1 MITGETLR
9 QLRLLKG
16 LNKKEAARK
25 LGTTPAAYSR
35 LEQEGWL
42 QGEMLQTIL
51 KELGCT
57 TADVEKVMALLN

>member
-9 QLRLLKG
+9 RLRMHKR

-25 LGTTPAAYSR
+25 VGVTPAAYAR

-42 QGEMLQTIL
+42 QGQTLQTIL
-51 KELGCT
+51 KALDCT